1 MISQTYLTQKSPSLE
16 LRRESQYLKNIWQ
29 VQNQQPETKK
39 IIKKKKHPSI
49 LIMLYNLTSNEQNRI
64 NRVNLYSFTQ
74 RYETMAT

>member
-39 IIKKKKHPSI
+39 NNNKKKHPSI

-74 RYETMAT
+74 RSETMAT